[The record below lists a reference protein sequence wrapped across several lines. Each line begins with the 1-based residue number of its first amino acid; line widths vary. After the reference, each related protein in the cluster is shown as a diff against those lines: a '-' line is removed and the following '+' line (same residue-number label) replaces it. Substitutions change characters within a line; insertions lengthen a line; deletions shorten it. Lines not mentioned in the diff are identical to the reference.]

1 LKPGSASRSSC
12 LSYLPTM
19 PLVPWSTKPVGTCF
33 LTVPRGANSRPF
45 IITFSKPMDSH
56 GRSRT
61 SSSVSKIRATC
72 LTTSRHRTTAIFP
85 HSSLVLHDT

>member
-45 IITFSKPMDSH
+45 IIHLLQAHGFSWSFKDVFLSLENPGDLFNHLQAQDNSDFATFQSC
-56 GRSRT
+56 
-61 SSSVSKIRATC
+61 SS
-72 LTTSRHRTTAIFP
+72 
-85 HSSLVLHDT
+85 